1 MPGPPQRIS
10 FQRWGPVVIFL
21 LACCAPTRT
30 ADAQSDHKQ
39 VLVLY
44 STRRDAEFSLVGE
57 SELPRTLEAGL
68 GSDLDYYS
76 EFIDITRFPD
86 PIYKTAFHDF
96 LRQKYQNIRF
106 DLVIAMQEAAI
117 AFVNGNRETLFAD
130 TPAVF
135 LTNTSATKRPP
146 NSTGLIHERNFTA
159 TLALL
164 RQLQPD
170 VQQVFIVTG
179 AAPADKAYEAAVRRQ
194 VQASEMGV
202 TVTYLSGLATPDLE
216 ARLSTLPEHSAV
228 YYVLVTEDG
237 SSHKFHPL
245 DYVDRV
251 AAAANAPTYCWVDSA
266 MDHGIVGGSL
276 YSQRGAIHRVGDV
289 ALRVLRGEAA
299 NSIPMARLNLNS
311 NQVDWRQLQRWGIDG
326 ARVPA
331 DTLVKFREPTVWD
344 RYRIYIL
351 GALAVLGT
359 QSVLIAG
366 LLIQRNRRR
375 RAEQKLRASQDA
387 LRKSYE
393 RNRDLAARLLQAQET
408 ERSRIARELHDDI
421 CQRMLL
427 LTMALESS
435 RGGDGAEQPTE
446 ALSIAQDIA
455 RSLHELSHRLHPAR
469 LRMIGLIPALDRL
482 CVETSRA
489 GIDIAYTHA
498 NVPSVLPPEVMLCLF
513 RVVQEGLH
521 NAIKY
526 SDAKTLSVDV
536 SGNGDGLTLTIEDNG
551 VGFDVDTAW
560 GKGVG
565 LVSMVERLEAIGG
578 SLDIR
583 SHPGGGTHLQA
594 RVPVRS

>member
-86 PIYKTAFHDF
+86 PIYQTAFHNF

-106 DLVIAMQEAAI
+106 DLVVAMQEAAI

-135 LTNTSATKRPP
+135 LTNTSSTQRPP

-194 VQASEMGV
+194 VQASDVGV
-202 TVTYLSGLATPDLE
+202 TVTYLSGLPTADLE

-237 SSHKFHPL
+237 SSRKFHPL
-245 DYVDRV
+245 EYVDRV

-276 YSQRGAIHRVGDV
+276 YSQRGATHRVGDV

-299 NSIPMARLNLNS
+299 NSIPIARLNLNS

-351 GALAVLGT
+351 AALAVLAT

-427 LTMALESS
+427 LTIALESS
-435 RGGDGAEQPTE
+435 RAGEGAERPTE

-498 NVPSVLPPEVMLCLF
+498 NVPSVLPPEIMLCLF

-583 SHPGGGTHLQA
+583 SHPGGGTHLEA